1 MRHQTQCKPCLS
13 SLQLSDETW
22 PNTSTPVSNKSWEP
36 LLSLECIC
44 RIEELEKAHAQL
56 NGERQRLQEDLEEV
70 QERLTAGHSSAS
82 SSPSSL
88 AIFHPAMRSCV
99 LTFPNINLHES
110 SSPACCSPLFT
121 TCHNMSSMAVLLHC
135 WQVYLQATVLLVT
148 TVPGSLDI
156 HWIPVCGVC
165 T

>member
-99 LTFPNINLHES
+99 LTIPNINLHES

-121 TCHNMSSMAVLLHC
+121 TCHQWQYFCIVGRFTYRPLYCLSPLFLAHLTYTGFLFAVC
-135 WQVYLQATVLLVT
+135 AR
-148 TVPGSLDI
+148 D
-156 HWIPVCGVC
+156 
-165 T
+165 